1 LNFNCNVR
9 IVDEIM
15 GKGKSFSAINY
26 INSFSDE
33 DVKFL
38 VITPYLDEIK
48 RYKEKCVRKCFKQP
62 MYNNSSKIDNL
73 KELVNKEENIVATHA
88 LFQRFDNELI
98 DMCRAKNY
106 ILIMDE
112 VANVVEEYPIS
123 KSDFE
128 ILKQDFIYIDDMN
141 LIRWEDDKSDYRG
154 EFSNI
159 KRLCDLGSLSFYS
172 GSVMMW
178 LFPISAFNA
187 FRNIYILT
195 YMFNAQMQR
204 YYYDYYGLPYKY
216 VHVSGDNPDNY
227 HFTDFK
233 DTNFNDGIDYRSLIN
248 IVDNEKLNRIG
259 DRETDLSMSW
269 FERNKG
275 NVALSQLKKN
285 ITNFFRN
292 IREDKA
298 SDNIWTTFKDY
309 KKFLQGKGYTK
320 GFLAINTRATNEYR
334 SRTSIAYVANKY
346 MNPVVKNFFTQ
357 HGVATDEDGYALSE
371 MLQFIWRS
379 AIRDGKDIWIY
390 IPSIRMRNLLKR
402 WISENSI
409 EFNEII

>member
-1 LNFNCNVR
+1 MSFNCNVK

-15 GKGKSFSAINY
+15 GKGKSFSAMNF
-26 INSFSDE
+26 INSSNDE
-33 DVKFL
+33 DEKFL

-48 RYKEKCVRKCFKQP
+48 RYKENCSSKYFKQP
-62 MYNNSSKIDNL
+62 MYNDGSKIDNL
-73 KELVNKEENIVATHA
+73 KELINKGENIVATHA

-106 ILIMDE
+106 TLIMDE

-128 ILKQDFIYIDDMN
+128 ILRKDFIYIDELN
-141 LIRWEDDKSDYRG
+141 LIRWKEEKSDYRG

-178 LFPISAFNA
+178 LFPIDAFNA
-187 FRNIYILT
+187 FRNIFILT
-195 YMFNAQMQR
+195 YMFSAQMQR
-204 YYYDYYGLPYKY
+204 YYYDYYKLPYKY
-216 VHVSGDNPDNY
+216 MYVDGDNPGNY
-227 HFTDFK
+227 HFTCFK
-233 DTNFNDGIDYRSLIN
+233 KSDKDMTTDYKSLIH
-248 IVDNEKLNRIG
+248 IIDNEKLNQIG
-259 DRETDLSMSW
+259 DRETDLSKAW
-269 FERNKG
+269 FDRNKG
-275 NVALSQLKKN
+275 NIAISQLKKN

-309 KKFLQGKGYTK
+309 RTLLQGKGYTK

-334 SRTSIAYVANKY
+334 GRTSIAYIANKY
-346 MNPVVKNFFTQ
+346 MNPLVKNFFTQ
-357 HGVATDEDGYALSE
+357 HGVKTDEDGYALSE

-379 AIRDGKDIWIY
+379 AIRDGREIWIY
-390 IPSIRMRNLLKR
+390 IPSVRMRSLLKQ
-402 WISENSI
+402 WITENSI
-409 EFNEII
+409 EK